1 MEELLLVEVVKEEAE
16 GVEGDEE
23 EEEEWPMEEM
33 GLLKMGRVLT
43 KRLQMLWKTSLPE
56 NQWENW
62 RVWVQEENNTVPSQD
77 PWFRDQELS
86 KSQI

>member
-43 KRLQMLWKTSLPE
+43 KRLQML
-56 NQWENW
+56 
-62 RVWVQEENNTVPSQD
+62 
-77 PWFRDQELS
+77 
-86 KSQI
+86 